1 MYLELD
7 PSGLSAGGLR
17 GRNREYPLLQIE
29 YWLISSTT
37 LFTDVKLLDL
47 PIPQTPFKE
56 VRYLENVDR
65 IRQTASK
72 ALKHPCTST
81 KLPETI
87 SPDSSLHPF
96 TEPTGVS
103 PMELRTISLLLDQ
116 HPLLPPT
123 LTMPTLL
130 VQPPKQQLHRLLL
143 PLPYLA
149 AGPLWVVWSIAPI
162 LELLML
168 GPHPPTT

>member
-7 PSGLSAGGLR
+7 SSGLRAGGLR
-17 GRNREYPLLQIE
+17 GRNCEYSPTSTR
-29 YWLISSTT
+29 YRLISSTT

-47 PIPQTPFKE
+47 PIPPIPFRE

-65 IRQTASK
+65 IRQIVSK
-72 ALKHPCTST
+72 VLKHPCTFT

-87 SPDSSLHPF
+87 SPDNSLHLF

-103 PMELRTISLLLDQ
+103 PMEHKTISLLLVQ
-116 HPLLPPT
+116 HLLLHLT
-123 LTMPTLL
+123 STMPTLQAQL
-130 VQPPKQQLHRLLL
+130 PKLQQHLLLL
-143 PLPYLA
+143 PLRYPA
-149 AGPLWVVWSIAPI
+149 AGPRWGAWSMILI

-168 GPHPPTT
+168 DLPLLTT